1 MSVLIITEDTA
12 TKLPQVDKW
21 TTPIRK
27 GQDIEKNIELVQL
40 LKTHNST
47 IPSDDLKKEKAY
59 KTILKKYIRPAKY
72 MFSAVFS
79 EVRDFSD
86 ESAEL
91 TRTDLYIISG
101 RYGLINGNDEIIPY
115 SKTVKTSIEL
125 AELDRKTD
133 FVKNIQTLLNQYSII
148 IFLLPSEFIKFFLI
162 VGFFDSIPKKQ
173 TVIIVTSTQN
183 NTILGK
189 YPNFITL
196 SRKGL
201 ARLGAINREKIID
214 LIKKKN
220 TS

>member
-12 TKLPQVDKW
+12 TQLPQVDKW
-21 TTPIRK
+21 TTQIRK
-27 GQDIEKNIELVQL
+27 GQDIEKNLELLQL

-59 KTILKKYIRPAKY
+59 RTILKQYIRPAKF

-125 AELDRKTD
+125 AELDKKTE
-133 FVKNIQTLLNQYSII
+133 FVKNIQTLLN
-148 IFLLPSEFIKFFLI
+148 
-162 VGFFDSIPKKQ
+162 
-173 TVIIVTSTQN
+173 
-183 NTILGK
+183 
-189 YPNFITL
+189 
-196 SRKGL
+196 
-201 ARLGAINREKIID
+201 
-214 LIKKKN
+214 
-220 TS
+220 